1 MLSRVADNLYWM
13 SRYLERVEHT
23 ARLMDVN
30 LQQMLDQSTEDEH
43 LRWERLRASLL
54 TPAASSEYVEEDD
67 AYTMM
72 ESFTF
77 DTSNPASIVSS
88 IAAARENA
96 RQVRELISSEMWEQI
111 NRLYLQIRHTTIDEI
126 WFNAPHTYLSSVKDG
141 VQLFQGITDAT
152 MNHSEGWH
160 FIRLG
165 RFIERAYATATLLD
179 VHFRAFFDAEYND
192 MRAAIDHLNYMGW
205 VGLLRSCAAFEAYCK
220 VYTAANIQP
229 RSIAEFLL
237 FNPESPRSIRFAG
250 GLIQSALQS
259 IARSTNTRP
268 SGRVERLAG
277 RFRSALEYDQ
287 VEDVIGDMHAYLD
300 NIQRQCTQIHNA
312 IYQVYIVYPIEVA
325 LTERG
330 ASQA

>member
-30 LQQMLDQSTEDEH
+30 LQQMLDQGTEDEH

-54 TPAASSEYVEEDD
+54 TPIKSESTEDDD

-88 IAAARENA
+88 VAAARENA

-126 WFNAPHTYLSSVKDG
+126 WFNAPHAYLSSVKDG

-165 RFIERAYATATLLD
+165 RFIERAYATANLLD
-179 VHFRAFFDAEYND
+179 VHFRAFFEPDYNE
-192 MRAAIDHLNYMGW
+192 MRTTIDHLNYMGW

-220 VYTAANIQP
+220 VYTAANIEP
-229 RSIAEFLL
+229 KSIAEFLL

-250 GLIQSALQS
+250 GLIQSALQA

-300 NIQRQCTQIHNA
+300 TIQRQCTQIHNA

-325 LTERG
+325 LSERG
-330 ASQA
+330 AAQS

>member
-23 ARLMDVN
+23 ARLVDVN
-30 LQQMLDQSTEDEH
+30 LQQMLEQSTEEEH
-43 LRWERLRASLL
+43 LRWDRLRASLL
-54 TPAASSEYVEEDD
+54 APSRGEHAEDDD

-88 IAAARENA
+88 IASARENA

-111 NRLYLQIRHTTIDEI
+111 NRLYLQIRHTTIDEV
-126 WFNAPHTYLSSVKDG
+126 WFSQPHAYLASVKEG
-141 VQLFQGITDAT
+141 VQLFHGITDAS

-165 RFIERAYATATLLD
+165 RFIERSYATATLLD
-179 VHFRAFFDAEYND
+179 VNFRALFDDEQKD
-192 MRAAIDHLNYMGW
+192 MRAAIDHMNYIGW

-268 SGRVERLAG
+268 NGRVERLAG

-287 VEDVIGDMHAYLD
+287 IEDVVDDMHAYLET
-300 NIQRQCTQIHNA
+300 IQRQCTQIHNA

-325 LTERG
+325 LIDRG
-330 ASQA
+330 AAQA